1 MGSLQKIVLM
11 IGREIPD
18 ETHSKEPFRNPYVFT
33 NSINWREAALADTK
47 ALLEE
52 RREERSKP
60 VHLQNT
66 YVSRAHGGNIPRIR
80 KEIAALNQLATLP
93 SIKEQDRGPLF
104 RSRTKKSTKS

>member
-66 YVSRAHGGNIPRIR
+66 YDQSRARRKHSEDPKGNRCTELIRDAKHYRKGIRNSEIIQGQIR
-80 KEIAALNQLATLP
+80 K
-93 SIKEQDRGPLF
+93 
-104 RSRTKKSTKS
+104 